1 MFGTLVTSSPR
12 RRILKFIK
20 QTDPVAAVSRRSHD
34 KMRAACLFCRSR
46 KARCAGGGKRCQRC
60 VGMNIECVYPDSR
73 RQQQKNKDRRIVRT
87 LRQPSAH
94 ESAMTGSESSSSIV
108 ARSATA
114 LFPLSSSMDQSL
126 EAQLLGGYT
135 LTEGPIDSGPL
146 DMQLLDTNMT
156 WATHSGSFMD
166 TTCDPLALTSPV
178 NEPELG
184 DSSCHCLLHSITFLE
199 CLASDSVSRENRM
212 DTLLAEFREAM
223 EKLYVFLACK
233 CCATSLEQNML
244 LAKAIRQ
251 ISLICAK
258 IANSFKAL
266 YLHHKKDKKNNTNSS
281 FQQES
286 GLDSSPA
293 AFCSVNILV
302 SSYRVNSR
310 EMLFLL
316 DSLVTLHVSEF
327 QEHID
332 KLKERSR
339 NHLHQ
344 DLARALKEA
353 EAYLEQAK
361 ETMRI
366 CMALG

>member
-1 MFGTLVTSSPR
+1 MENQRADYSMNTMPCDSFSDAVLSAENIRMEYDDNFTLDELDHSGFDDNHINENVSTPWTWSTTTPCSYNSEASSKTSGS
-12 RRILKFIK
+12 
-20 QTDPVAAVSRRSHD
+20 S
-34 KMRAACLFCRSR
+34 
-46 KARCAGGGKRCQRC
+46 KRT
-60 VGMNIECVYPDSR
+60 P
-73 RQQQKNKDRRIVRT
+73 
-87 LRQPSAH
+87 AH

-223 EKLYVFLACK
+223 EKLYVFLAYK

-244 LAKAIRQ
+244 LAKVIRQ